1 MELDILQLDA
11 LALAAAR
18 GLEQHL
24 VIEAESEL
32 RHPREVD
39 AHLDVAADLGPEH
52 LALRPRQE
60 VHTLDHVKEHLV
72 LTVLDAFTVKI
83 LRSYFSHHVIS

>member
-1 MELDILQLDA
+1 MELDILELHA
-11 LALAAAR
+11 LALAAAG

-24 VIEAESEL
+24 VVEPQPQLGHAG
-32 RHPREVD
+32 EVHS
-39 AHLDVAADLGPEH
+39 HLDVAADLGPEH

-72 LTVLDAFTVKI
+72 LPIFDAFKVK
-83 LRSYFSHHVIS
+83 Y